1 MRHEAKQHPYRS
13 RCGALRNRSRR
24 ASLVAALSLF
34 LITSVVSLT
43 ARVPARADTDPTINA
58 RGWGYNYYG
67 YIGDGSTTDVIT
79 PPFPYPGN
87 PGDINTPPTP
97 ERYITQISA
106 GPGVL
111 ALHADGSVTGW
122 GRNDEGQLGDG
133 GTSYRETSPVH
144 VILPPV
150 VQVSAGQDE
159 FGLGLTS
166 SGHVYS
172 WGNDA
177 YGNLG
182 RASSIGGSYDPTPAL
197 VKGLPSSIKSI
208 STGDDHTLALT
219 SGGSVW
225 AWGRNFAGQ
234 LGDPNN
240 GASVWQTPF
249 QIPNLSNVVDVSAG
263 GNDSYAVTS
272 NGNVYAWGFDYGGQ
286 GHGPSQITGL
296 PAIKR
301 IAAGAN
307 HALAIDMN
315 GHVWAWGSNQY
326 GQVGDGGPA
335 GWRSPVELT
344 LSHVVSV
351 SAANAD
357 SWAINKNGT
366 VWAWGANTFG
376 ELGVGDSN
384 QHATPVQV
392 TGLSNVTGISS
403 NSFASL
409 SWSSLRSTAPPIGD
423 GRMVVLGD
431 SVAAGEGVNYGF
443 YWNGSGWVRSGPA
456 SPKWNNT
463 TVALGGNFQA
473 CHQSNAAYG
482 LYFHAFKGYTV
493 NNMACTSATVFPEPG
508 LNGSYTAGGVLRYE
522 DFGGGTVVPA
532 QLGGAC
538 SGCDVANPLFDNNPD
553 LPSVVLLTVGAD
565 DLDFRDWITQC
576 YTFTCGS
583 ASDTSLLN
591 SQLFTEA
598 ADLRSA
604 LTELNRRAGLDNP
617 GQQLRVV
624 VTDYYNPFGN
634 TFNSSCI
641 DTGNGINVPG
651 ITSAEQTWIVN
662 GLNSLDQNIY
672 DEIQYVQSNDPNLNI
687 SLVDLTGLFQGG
699 QDIMAGHTFCSADPW
714 VYGPSIDYPH
724 WGNPVKPDYP
734 APMHPTPEGQLAI
747 YKAIVQ
753 QAGL

>member
-1 MRHEAKQHPYRS
+1 M
-13 RCGALRNRSRR
+13 
-24 ASLVAALSLF
+24 
-34 LITSVVSLT
+34 
-43 ARVPARADTDPTINA
+43 
-58 RGWGYNYYG
+58 
-67 YIGDGSTTDVIT
+67 IT

-87 PGDINTPPTP
+87 PGDINTPATP

-111 ALHADGSVTGW
+111 ALHADGSVTAW

-144 VILPPV
+144 VILPPAI
-150 VQVSAGQDE
+150 QVSAGQDE

-166 SGHVYS
+166 NGHLYS
-172 WGNDA
+172 WGNNT

-182 RASSIGGSYDPTPAL
+182 RLTLTGSYDPTPAL
-197 VKGLPSSIKSI
+197 VTGLPSSIKSV

-219 SGGSVW
+219 SGGNVW

-240 GASVWQTPF
+240 GASEWETPF
-249 QIPNLSNVVDVSAG
+249 QIPNLSNVVQVSAG
-263 GNDSYAVTS
+263 GNDSYALTS

-301 IAAGAN
+301 IAAGGN
-307 HALAIDMN
+307 HALAIDQS

-326 GQVGDGGPA
+326 GQVGDGGPT
-335 GWRSPVELT
+335 GWRSPVELSV
-344 LSHVVSV
+344 LHVVSV
-351 SAANAD
+351 AVANAD
-357 SWAINKNGT
+357 SWAITKGGT
-366 VWAWGANTFG
+366 VWAWGANVFG

-384 QHATPVQV
+384 QHTTPVQV
-392 TGLSNVTGISS
+392 TGVSNVTGISS
-403 NSFASL
+403 NSFATL
-409 SWSSLRSTAPPIGD
+409 SWSSLRSATPPIGN
-423 GRMVVLGD
+423 GHMVVLGD

-443 YWNGSGWVRSGPA
+443 YWNGSGWVRTGPS

-463 TVALGGNFQA
+463 TVALGGNYPD

-482 LYFHAFKGYTV
+482 RYFQTFEGYTV
-493 NNMACTSATVFPEPG
+493 YNMACTSATGMSEPA
-508 LNGSYTAGGVLRYE
+508 LNGGYTAGGILQKEVFN
-522 DFGGGTVVPA
+522 DGTAVPA

-538 SGCDVANPLFDNNPD
+538 SGCDPPNTVFDNHQA
-553 LPSVVLLTVGAD
+553 SVVLLTVGAD
-565 DLDFRDWITQC
+565 DVDFRDWITQC
-576 YTFTCGS
+576 YMFNCGS

-591 SQLFTEA
+591 SQLVTEA

-604 LTELNRRAGLDNP
+604 LTELNRREGVDNP

-624 VTDYYNPFGN
+624 VTDYYNPFGGS
-634 TFNSSCI
+634 FNSGCI
-641 DTGNGINVPG
+641 DTGNGLLGLPY
-651 ITSAEQTWIVN
+651 ITASEQSWIVN
-662 GLNSLDQNIY
+662 GLNALDQNIY
-672 DEIQYVQSNDPNLNI
+672 NEVQYAQGNDPNLNI
-687 SLVDLTGLFQGG
+687 SLVDLAGLFPGG
-699 QDIMAGHTFCSADPW
+699 QDIMSGHTFCSTDPW